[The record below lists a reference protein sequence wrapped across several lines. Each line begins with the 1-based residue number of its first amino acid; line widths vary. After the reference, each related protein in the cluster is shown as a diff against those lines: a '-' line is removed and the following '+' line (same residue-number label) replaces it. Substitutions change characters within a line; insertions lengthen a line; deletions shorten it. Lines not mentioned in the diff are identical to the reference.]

1 MTDMQR
7 IYDEFLKKVANNR
20 KMTVAQVDKI
30 ARGRVWSGQAAL
42 RLHLVDS
49 LGGLNDAL
57 AEAKKLAHIPP
68 AEKIGVRIFPQK
80 KSFWDMIF
88 ELTDVQAL
96 NPLDVQ
102 GRLQAYKRYFPAMA
116 MPFALTCY

>member
-1 MTDMQR
+1 MQR

-20 KMTVAQVDKI
+20 KLTVAQVDKI

-42 RLHLVDS
+42 KLHLVDS

-57 AEAKKLAHIPP
+57 AAARKLARIPLN
-68 AEKIGVRIFPQK
+68 ENFGVKIYPQK
-80 KSFWDMIF
+80 KSFLDMIF
-88 ELTDVQAL
+88 ELTDASARAQ

-102 GRLQAYKRYFPAMA
+102 ARLEVYKRFFPAMA
-116 MPFALTCY
+116 LPFSLRCL